1 VVLAALGIGAATVG
15 AAQIVQRDRSV
26 ALSTSPMG
34 VTSSV
39 APTDIG
45 GAIRATL
52 SAASVRVSGAS
63 FVAIAGAVDGGEKTL
78 SPLRVIRVAQS
89 GDHEEMSSPPMRPDG
104 TVAVARLGDAPCL
117 SFESRGSPVVTCLR
131 EGVWQ
136 ELRFGPRQRLLGIS
150 PADRCWST
158 ICVVSTT
165 RSPGKQRTRRILR
178 WAETG
183 WEPVRPALP
192 PLGQSV
198 VMLGSSATD
207 AADVGA
213 PLVGMVQGPRP
224 ARRRV
229 LTLRNGSWLDAASPH
244 SGDFGPLVAG
254 PLVSGRAVYMT
265 TSDFARE
272 PWRFGLL
279 RWDLGG
285 RARKV
290 QLSRGFGNAQGEAS
304 VVAGRLWVG
313 WSEERRRPDALR
325 DTEYWVA
332 RLEPLTLRVLEKRR
346 LWTGTTV
353 LPFHVRV
360 SDINGRPH
368 ALWVKSTWRNGR
380 PTARVDRDLTTA
392 AMLEPLDDR

>member
-1 VVLAALGIGAATVG
+1 MVLATLGIGAAVVG
-15 AAQIVQRDRSV
+15 AAQFGQRER
-26 ALSTSPMG
+26 AAAMRTSSAT
-34 VTSSV
+34 VTSRV
-39 APTDIG
+39 TPTDIG
-45 GAIRATL
+45 GPIRATL

-63 FVAIAGAVDGGEKTL
+63 FVAIAGAVDSGEKTL
-78 SPLRVIRVAQS
+78 SPLRVIRVSQS
-89 GDHEEMSSPPMRPDG
+89 GAHEEMSSPPMRPDS
-104 TVAVARLGDAPCL
+104 TVAMARLDDAPCL

-136 ELRFGPRQRLLGIS
+136 ELRFSARQRLLGIS

-165 RSPGKQRTRRILR
+165 RSPAKQRIRRILR

-183 WEPVRPALP
+183 WEPVRPSLP
-192 PLGQSV
+192 PLAQSV

-229 LTLRNGSWLDAASPH
+229 LTLRNGSWRDAAVPH

-254 PLVSGRAVYMT
+254 PLVSGRAIYMT
-265 TSDFARE
+265 TSDFTRE
-272 PWRFGLL
+272 PWRFGIL
-279 RWDLGG
+279 RWEFGG
-285 RARKV
+285 RARKAH
-290 QLSRGFGNAQGEAS
+290 LSRGFGNAQGEPS

-313 WSEERRRPDALR
+313 WSEERRRPDSLR
-325 DTEYWVA
+325 DIEYWVA
-332 RLEPLTLRVLEKRR
+332 RLDPLTLRTLEKRR

-353 LPFHVRV
+353 LPFNVRV